1 LKEQQMNRAFIYG
14 DLLFETIRVMDGV
27 AQLMGLHYNR
37 LKQSAAVLK
46 YETNLTMNQFEQAV
60 QQCVAESGLQKARVR
75 FVLHRNATGF
85 YTPDAHQT
93 HYFAEAFSWEVPAA
107 QKPLTAGV
115 YTDNFKPCTEL
126 SSLKSGNGLL
136 YVMAGIYARER
147 GWDDAIILN
156 EHGCICEATAS
167 NIFMV
172 KQEKVYTPALTE
184 GCVAGVMRA
193 HTLSQLRHADYEVE
207 ETVISME
214 QLLDAD
220 AVFLTNALRGISHV
234 GSIGDKQFQSF
245 VLPS

>member
-1 LKEQQMNRAFIYG
+1 MNRAFIYG

-27 AQLMGLHYNR
+27 AQLMTLHYNR
-37 LKQSAAVLK
+37 LIQSAAVLK
-46 YETNLTMNQFEQAV
+46 YATDLTMDQFVQTV
-60 QQCVAESGLQKARVR
+60 QQCIAESGLLSARVR
-75 FVLHRNATGF
+75 FVLHRNADGF
-85 YTPDAHQT
+85 YTPNHHQT
-93 HYFAEAFSWEVPAA
+93 LYFAEAFPWEPPS
-107 QKPLTAGV
+107 QRPLTVGV

-126 SSLKSGNGLL
+126 SSLKSGNALL
-136 YVMAGIYARER
+136 YVMAGIYAKEQ
-147 GWDDAIILN
+147 GWDDAIVLN

-193 HTLSQLRHADYEVE
+193 HTLEQLRHANYEVH

-220 AVFLTNALRGISHV
+220 AVFLTNAMRGVTHV
-234 GSIGDKQFQSF
+234 GAIGNKQFQSF
-245 VLPS
+245 TLHA